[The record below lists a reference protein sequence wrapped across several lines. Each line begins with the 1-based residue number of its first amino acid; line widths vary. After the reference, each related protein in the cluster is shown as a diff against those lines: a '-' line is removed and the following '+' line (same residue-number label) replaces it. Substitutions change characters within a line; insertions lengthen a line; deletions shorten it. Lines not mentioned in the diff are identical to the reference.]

1 MKCISREW
9 GYIRIAKTLNDRQI
23 PPPGIYKQ
31 MQGLNYKNAYAH
43 RTTAQQWRDSTVFYI
58 LRQEVY
64 TGAVIQGKS
73 KNISYKNKK
82 RVKLPKSEWII
93 VRDMHEAIIE
103 PDLWNSVQE
112 LLNNHKLRDK
122 QFKSDEN
129 AEINPLKGSVYCK
142 ECGAGMWRMSY
153 QCAKERYKY
162 YRCKTVK
169 NSNGICDNV
178 NSIRQIDL
186 EAAILAELKNVI
198 KSYMDSDKIEVTG
211 STGLYKKTEALK
223 TEKNQN
229 EKNISKLQNNSFQLY
244 KDKISGL
251 FDDEQFKMLNDSFN
265 KELKQLQKRMEE
277 INKELDKLEIQ
288 RNARKSKDEVL
299 EKYKNVEK
307 LTFELVQE
315 LIEGIYVGKTAE
327 NNQREI
333 DIKWKF

>member
-1 MKCISREW
+1 
-9 GYIRIAKTLNDRQI
+9 
-23 PPPGIYKQ
+23 
-31 MQGLNYKNAYAH
+31 
-43 RTTAQQWRDSTVFYI
+43 
-58 LRQEVY
+58 
-64 TGAVIQGKS
+64 
-73 KNISYKNKK
+73 
-82 RVKLPKSEWII
+82 
-93 VRDMHEAIIE
+93 
-103 PDLWNSVQE
+103 
-112 LLNNHKLRDK
+112 
-122 QFKSDEN
+122 
-129 AEINPLKGSVYCK
+129 
-142 ECGAGMWRMSY
+142 
-153 QCAKERYKY
+153 
-162 YRCKTVK
+162 
-169 NSNGICDNV
+169 
-178 NSIRQIDL
+178 
-186 EAAILAELKNVI
+186 
-198 KSYMDSDKIEVTG
+198 MDSDKIEVTG

>member
-1 MKCISREW
+1 
-9 GYIRIAKTLNDRQI
+9 
-23 PPPGIYKQ
+23 

-64 TGAVIQGKS
+64 TDAVIQGKS

-112 LLNNHKLRDK
+112 LLSNHKLRDK

-129 AEINPLKGSVYCK
+129 AEINPLKGRVYCK

-153 QCAKERYKY
+153 KCGSERYKY

-198 KSYMDSDKIEVTG
+198 KSYMDSDKIDVTG
-211 STGLYKKTEALK
+211 NTGLYKKTEAL
-223 TEKNQN
+223 NQKKCN
-229 EKNISKLQNNSFQLY
+229 LFCARKMSANGFVKAFCKKYSSACKSICEALGKQNNN
-244 KDKISGL
+244 I
-251 FDDEQFKMLNDSFN
+251 
-265 KELKQLQKRMEE
+265 
-277 INKELDKLEIQ
+277 
-288 RNARKSKDEVL
+288 
-299 EKYKNVEK
+299 
-307 LTFELVQE
+307 
-315 LIEGIYVGKTAE
+315 
-327 NNQREI
+327 
-333 DIKWKF
+333 

>member
-1 MKCISREW
+1 M
-9 GYIRIAKTLNDRQI
+9 
-23 PPPGIYKQ
+23 
-31 MQGLNYKNAYAH
+31 
-43 RTTAQQWRDSTVFYI
+43 
-58 LRQEVY
+58 
-64 TGAVIQGKS
+64 
-73 KNISYKNKK
+73 
-82 RVKLPKSEWII
+82 
-93 VRDMHEAIIE
+93 
-103 PDLWNSVQE
+103 
-112 LLNNHKLRDK
+112 
-122 QFKSDEN
+122 
-129 AEINPLKGSVYCK
+129 
-142 ECGAGMWRMSY
+142 
-153 QCAKERYKY
+153 
-162 YRCKTVK
+162 
-169 NSNGICDNV
+169 

-211 STGLYKKTEALK
+211 NTGLNKKTEALK

-251 FDDEQFKMLNDSFN
+251 FDDEQFRMLNDSFN

-315 LIEGIYVGKTAE
+315 LIEGIYVGKTDE